1 VLSVSCMDRER
12 RGCLLG
18 FQVWLNVLLLTAI
31 IDGYIA
37 IRILSLPSSGSCKE
51 TRTHETPCLN
61 SEGFSEDGV
70 CSVFRSWRV
79 RIQRLPIPLHPEIS
93 VSLDIDLHDLEVIS
107 YKRGFCG
114 LNQLIKCSI

>member
-1 VLSVSCMDRER
+1 MDRER

-31 IDGYIA
+31 VDGSIA

-51 TRTHETPCLN
+51 TRTHETPM
-61 SEGFSEDGV
+61 SEFIRLFRRNGV
-70 CSVFRSWRV
+70 CSVFKSWRV

-93 VSLDIDLHDLEVIS
+93 VSLDINLNDLEVIS
-107 YKRGFCG
+107 
-114 LNQLIKCSI
+114 